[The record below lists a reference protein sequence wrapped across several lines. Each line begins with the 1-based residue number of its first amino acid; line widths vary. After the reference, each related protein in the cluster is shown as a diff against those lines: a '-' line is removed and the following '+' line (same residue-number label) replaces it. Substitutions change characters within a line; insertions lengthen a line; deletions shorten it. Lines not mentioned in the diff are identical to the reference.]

1 MEISTRFHIY
11 EINASIR
18 GNTYILLLL
27 YAFYVL
33 DFICRTNMVSTIC
46 FCILAIA
53 NEATDPQK
61 HSSVSLHIDQVKDR
75 LKGTHACCT
84 LNSFL
89 NTNKIDNRANLT

>member
-1 MEISTRFHIY
+1 MKISTRFHIY
-11 EINASIR
+11 EINISIR
-18 GNTYILLLL
+18 GNAHILLL

-53 NEATDPQK
+53 NKAADLQK
-61 HSSVSLHIDQVKDR
+61 HSSVSLHVDQVEDR
-75 LKGTHACCT
+75 LKGTRARCT

-89 NTNKIDNRANLT
+89 NTNKIDNKANLT